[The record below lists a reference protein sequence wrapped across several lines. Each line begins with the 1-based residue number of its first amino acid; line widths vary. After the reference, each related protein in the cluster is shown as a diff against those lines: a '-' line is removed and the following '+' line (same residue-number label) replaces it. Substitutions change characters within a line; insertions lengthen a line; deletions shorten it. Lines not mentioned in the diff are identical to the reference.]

1 MHKIEFVELFKSI
14 KDLREIISYNY
25 FSIDKSLSFNLSK
38 IKNKIFFITEF
49 QHDINDVFISYNIL
63 NSDDVF
69 ISTQFYQS

>member
-1 MHKIEFVELFKSI
+1 MHKIEFIELFKSI

-25 FSIDKSLSFNLSK
+25 FSIDNSLSFNLSK
-38 IKNKIFFITEF
+38 IKNKVLFITEF

-69 ISTQFYQS
+69 IST